1 MKKKFFP
8 VALMA
13 LAIGFNACSSDD
25 VTVNANGGVS
35 SPVLEGGYVKMAIN
49 MPSEPSS
56 RAGNSN
62 NDNFEDGLPKEFEVK
77 NATLILFAGTGTE
90 GASEDDAIFHSAY
103 NLDKIS
109 LAKEGAQIT
118 STMRIVQPVDSTA
131 YKDKNKL
138 YAYVLLNNNN
148 LVTIETPTKLKL
160 NLKNKTAGTG
170 GSETLSAVTEM
181 DKNTTFGNFR
191 KYIAEGGESVLHA
204 NGFLMNNAPL
214 SNKPGG
220 KTSPS
225 VTGQQVSSLVEIGGN
240 VYKTKAQADSADA
253 KEVFVERALA
263 KVTLKAE
270 LQKDTLSASDFVIK
284 SNNTTLNKKFSV
296 EAWNLDVTNK
306 TSYLGRSYSNA
317 WSSFVTANL
326 AGTNEYRFVGSKP
339 LREKPAT
346 VGEGLQLYRTYWGED
361 PNYSSSKREDF
372 NRITK
377 DATVDLVDKPCGTY
391 NPLYCMENT
400 LDVPQMENGS
410 QVTRA
415 VVKVKFLNGTTFYTF
430 NDDNTTLYDKDK
442 MEERVKQAILD
453 NTAVFKKCEAEFTA
467 HKISIDKNDVTIEWT
482 SEDASKAPKRDKEG
496 KIYLKSFKIAKGGG
510 TVESSQVFAADA
522 DLNKE
527 LQLGNLLQY
536 VNGLAYYSI
545 PIKHFGNDLTPWDKT
560 TATVGKPYGDTS
572 NEASTQSYLGRY
584 GVLRNNW
591 YDITVS
597 AIRNIGSPVV
607 PEIDFNKTNTPDE
620 VNNYIAV
627 RINVLSWAKR
637 TQVEEL

>member
-1 MKKKFFP
+1 MKKNFFP
-8 VALMA
+8 VVLMA

-25 VTVNANGGVS
+25 VTVNANGGALDGNVA
-35 SPVLEGGYVKMAIN
+35 VLEGGYVKMAIN
-49 MPSEPSS
+49 MPSQSS
-56 RAGNSN
+56 GRARNSN
-62 NDNFEDGLPKEFEVK
+62 NDNFDDGLPKEFEVK
-77 NATLILFAGTGTE
+77 DATLILFAGN
-90 GASEDDAIFHSAY
+90 GANEDKAIFHSAY

-118 STMRIVQPVDSTA
+118 STMRIVQPVDTTA

-148 LVTIETPTKLKL
+148 LVTIASPTKLTL
-160 NLKNKTAGTG
+160 NLKKKEAGTD
-170 GSETLSAVTEM
+170 GSETLSPVTEM

-220 KTSPS
+220 KTSS

-284 SNNTTLNKKFSV
+284 SKSTTLDKKFSV

-377 DATVDLVDKPCGTY
+377 DATADLVDKPCGTY

>member
-1 MKKKFFP
+1 MKKNFFP

-25 VTVNANGGVS
+25 VTVNANGGALDGNVA
-35 SPVLEGGYVKMAIN
+35 VLEGGYVKMAIN
-49 MPSEPSS
+49 MPSQSS
-56 RAGNSN
+56 GRARNSN
-62 NDNFEDGLPKEFEVK
+62 NDNFDDGLPKEFEVK
-77 NATLILFAGTGTE
+77 DATLILFAGN
-90 GASEDDAIFHSAY
+90 GANEDKAIFHSAY

-118 STMRIVQPVDSTA
+118 STMRIVQPVDTTA

-148 LVTIETPTKLKL
+148 LVTIASPTKLTL
-160 NLKNKTAGTG
+160 NLKKKEAGTD
-170 GSETLSAVTEM
+170 GSETLSPVTEM

-220 KTSPS
+220 KTSS

-284 SNNTTLNKKFSV
+284 SKSTTLDKKFSV

-377 DATVDLVDKPCGTY
+377 DATADLVDKPCGTY